1 LETAYLEQKQF
12 DKALA
17 AAEKVYT
24 GGSNDLDVG
33 FNAIKAAEGKD
44 DPQQILTWAQRTDA
58 VAEKIASKP
67 PADDDE
73 KQYAEHAKEVN
84 KYAEYALYAA
94 ALKTKDEKL
103 VAGLSQTLVKVNPKS
118 QYLWL
123 VTPNYLRALGPQG
136 CAEATKL
143 AAADSNNAEA
153 SLFEADCSWR
163 AGRAAGVVSGG
174 ERALRALGSRPKVEG
189 DTEGAKSGMANFYVG
204 IGNAMQ
210 QRWGP
215 ANKALRASLP
225 ALKGNPVY
233 EANALFNLGMAN
245 YSLGKPLGDKAQM
258 RQGLN
263 YFQQAAAIQSNVQ
276 DQAARNAQLIKA
288 ELGGR

>member
-1 LETAYLEQKQF
+1 MTPS
-12 DKALA
+12 
-17 AAEKVYT
+17 
-24 GGSNDLDVG
+24 G
-33 FNAIKAAEGKD
+33 
-44 DPQQILTWAQRTDA
+44 ILTWSLRTDEIA
-58 VAEKIASKP
+58 GKITSKP

-94 ALKTKDEKL
+94 ALKSTDEKL
-103 VAGLSQTLVKVNPKS
+103 IVGLSEALTKANPKS

-123 VTPNYLRALGPQG
+123 VTPNYLRALGAKG
-136 CAEATKL
+136 CTEATKL

-153 SLFEADCSWR
+153 LLFEADCSWR
-163 AGRAAGVVSGG
+163 GGRAAGVISGG
-174 ERALRALGSRPKVEG
+174 ERALHALDSRPKVEG
-189 DTEGAKSGMANFYVG
+189 GGEGAKSGMANFYVG

-215 ANKALRASLP
+215 ANRSLRAALP

-233 EANALFNLGMAN
+233 EANALFNLGLAN
-245 YSLGKPLGDKAQM
+245 YSLGKPLGDKRQM

-263 YFQQAAAIQSNVQ
+263 YFEQAAAINSNVQ
-276 DQAARNAQLIKA
+276 DQAARNVRLIKS
-288 ELGGR
+288 ELGVQ